1 MWAYLI
7 MAVLLTC
14 SLVLF
19 ILLHKEN
26 ETISSNHKDT
36 NKQNFSQNLFIIYF
50 VNFSKTYEL
59 AMLINNKIKMT
70 VEKEKVTSSS
80 NTESEQFNFG
90 VNNEGIPINI
100 STQESVGSSSKKE
113 EALRE
118 SFEIKNTKSKLLELV
133 LNKAESITEF
143 SDLTEGKIIKLDDVK
158 MELFDKQNSEA
169 IKMMM
174 SGAFNGFNI
183 RGQEQGLDYEMN
195 LSSILNSF
203 LSEYVYELNFSKND
217 RSYIITIPFTGN
229 SQFENNYS
237 VNDLLTGTVTVVGV
251 YKGKYDRP
259 VQFLDN
265 MLKSKENQE
274 PNTKQA
280 ENPVTVMNEAD
291 EFDTISFST
300 NTTEKP
306 SEGESITHY
315 IDVIAILQQVVIEG
329 GANEEEAN

>member
-1 MWAYLI
+1 MKSKTIFQYILSTSIIVLLSVFVRVTVDQLIHDNLSFAISLLPMSILMITSISIKNKNEVKFESKRLLTSLIYGLSIVISYSTISTKFLLMWAYLI

-183 RGQEQGLDYEMN
+183 RGE
-195 LSSILNSF
+195 
-203 LSEYVYELNFSKND
+203 
-217 RSYIITIPFTGN
+217 
-229 SQFENNYS
+229 S
-237 VNDLLTGTVTVVGV
+237 V
-251 YKGKYDRP
+251 
-259 VQFLDN
+259 
-265 MLKSKENQE
+265 
-274 PNTKQA
+274 
-280 ENPVTVMNEAD
+280 
-291 EFDTISFST
+291 I
-300 NTTEKP
+300 
-306 SEGESITHY
+306 
-315 IDVIAILQQVVIEG
+315 
-329 GANEEEAN
+329 